1 MISHPQAKQSMQV
14 PMPENLSEN
23 LSDEFPLAAETQS
36 IATSLTDAGAQKTG
50 MSPAIKIMLAIV
62 LGIAGTGVLAIGG
75 LFALGWALTAYMGP
89 DICSPP
95 PAQEKTA
102 PAPNPAN

>member
-1 MISHPQAKQSMQV
+1 MQA
-14 PMPENLSEN
+14 PMPDNLSEHP
-23 LSDEFPLAAETQS
+23 SDEFPLVVEDEAIAAP
-36 IATSLTDAGAQKTG
+36 LTDAGAKKPG
-50 MSPAIKIMLAIV
+50 MSPAVKIVLAIV
-62 LGIAGTGVLAIGG
+62 LGLAGTGVLAIGG

-95 PAQEKTA
+95 PAQQQSA